1 MNRLRIPG
9 TIIFA
14 LILAVVRAQAEA
26 ETVNTNAAPPVLE
39 ADEEKKWEFSI
50 TTYAYLMPD
59 ARDYVQPTITADRDW
74 FHFEARYNYE
84 NLETGSAWLGYN
96 FSGGKKITWEFTPMV
111 GGVFGETDGVAP
123 GYKGSISWWK
133 FELYSEGEYFFDAD
147 VKHDSFFYNWSELT
161 FAPVEW
167 FRFGMV
173 TQRSRTYS
181 GDRDIQRGVLAGFT
195 YKNID
200 LAGYMI
206 NPDESKPTVV
216 ISVGLTF

>member
-1 MNRLRIPG
+1 MNHLRVFG
-9 TIIFA
+9 TVVA
-14 LILAVVRAQAEA
+14 AVILAVVRAQAQA
-26 ETVNTNAAPPVLE
+26 ETGDTNAGAAALE
-39 ADEEKKWEFSI
+39 TEEERKWEFAIS
-50 TTYAYLMPD
+50 TYAYLMPD

-74 FHFEARYNYE
+74 FHFETRYNYE

-111 GGVFGETDGVAP
+111 GGVFGESDGVAP
-123 GYKGSISWWK
+123 GYKGSLSWWK
-133 FELYSEGEYFFDAD
+133 FQLYSEGEYFFDAD

-200 LAGYMI
+200 LAGYVI

-216 ISVGLTF
+216 ISVSLTF